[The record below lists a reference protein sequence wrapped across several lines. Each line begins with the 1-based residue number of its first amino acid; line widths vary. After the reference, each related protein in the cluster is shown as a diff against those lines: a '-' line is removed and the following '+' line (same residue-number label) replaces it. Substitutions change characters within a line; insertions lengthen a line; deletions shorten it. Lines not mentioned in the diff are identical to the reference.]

1 MHATNLRYHGVRVL
15 TMPGLRSRVPFVF
28 EETGFEWT
36 LLHTFC
42 SKFAKGS
49 SVTSLWLLS
58 LARLT
63 VCEV

>member
-1 MHATNLRYHGVRVL
+1 
-15 TMPGLRSRVPFVF
+15 MPGLRSRVPFVF